1 MLSDRNNQK
10 FKDLQSVKASIDGAK
25 SFPDIYDCS
34 VMINTFLNDYNLK
47 LDSPE
52 GVYLK
57 KLLRIKRLILRTKK
71 GE

>member
-10 FKDLQSVKASIDGAK
+10 IKDLQSVKALIDDAK

-34 VMINTFLNDYNLK
+34 VMINTFLNEYNLK

-52 GVYLK
+52 GIYLK
-57 KLLRIKRLILRTKK
+57 KLLKIKRLILRTNKK
-71 GE
+71 E